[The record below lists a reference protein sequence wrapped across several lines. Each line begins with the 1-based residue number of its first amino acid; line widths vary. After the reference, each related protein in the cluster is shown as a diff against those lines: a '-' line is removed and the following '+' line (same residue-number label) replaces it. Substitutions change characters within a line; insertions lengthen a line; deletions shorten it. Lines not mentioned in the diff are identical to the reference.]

1 MRDHERETFELARGE
16 GVGERESCPGG
27 PRSWVW
33 GAGLGGEGVLVM
45 GVASSTSKEVRTGA
59 LRGFGSVWDYFR
71 AFGIFS
77 DRLGAFWEDSEIRMT
92 TSCPKT
98 QM

>member
-1 MRDHERETFELARGE
+1 MGLGRG
-16 GVGERESCPGG
+16 V
-27 PRSWVW
+27 
-33 GAGLGGEGVLVM
+33 GGEGVLMM

-71 AFGIFS
+71 AFGIIS
-77 DRLGAFWEDSEIRMT
+77 DRLGAFWEDSGIRMT